1 VFYKSLLKN
10 DYLTVAHFFT
20 RLHCALYI
28 LFSDVKGN
36 KKLAD
41 GPTRGSKKKR
51 TDIPIIVHS
60 YTTIMVHIAFT
71 GGKTSNLSYRWGM
84 GSKHSSAQG
93 PLSSKIKLNY
103 LVNFWKWRVKSS

>member
-1 VFYKSLLKN
+1 MTLWLRQGQLYCLPYCSTFCVLQVTFKKELFDSLAL
-10 DYLTVAHFFT
+10 LT
-20 RLHCALYI
+20 RLHCTLCI

-71 GGKTSNLSYRWGM
+71 GGKTNNLSCR
-84 GSKHSSAQG
+84 
-93 PLSSKIKLNY
+93 
-103 LVNFWKWRVKSS
+103 